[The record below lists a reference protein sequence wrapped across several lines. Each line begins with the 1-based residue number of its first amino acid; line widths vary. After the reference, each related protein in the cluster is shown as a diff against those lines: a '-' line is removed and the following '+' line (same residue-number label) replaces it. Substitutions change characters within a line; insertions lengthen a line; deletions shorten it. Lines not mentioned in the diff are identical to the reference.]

1 MARRN
6 RRESIA
12 MDLTPL
18 IDMVFLLLVFFLV
31 TSSFKKEELALL
43 LKLPKTEQGEGQG
56 KEKKVDQLIIELSND
71 EVAINGRKSSM
82 EELPDTLKATS
93 KESLVNLRVD
103 GDVKYQRLV
112 KVLDLLQLNKLEN
125 ISLITDKDKVPE

>member
-1 MARRN
+1 
-6 RRESIA
+6 

-31 TSSFKKEELALL
+31 TSTFKKDELALL
-43 LKLPKTEQGEGQG
+43 LKLPKTEQGAGS
-56 KEKKVDQLIIELSND
+56 EKKFDQMTIELTNED
-71 EVAINGRKSSM
+71 LAVNGKKSSM
-82 EELPDTLKATS
+82 DELPSTLQAAKKDA
-93 KESLVNLRVD
+93 LINLRVD

-125 ISLITDKDKVPE
+125 INLITDKETK

>member
-1 MARRN
+1 MGRRN
-6 RRESIA
+6 RREAIA

-31 TSSFKKEELALL
+31 TSTFKKDELALL
-43 LKLPKTEQGEGQG
+43 LKLPKTEQGAGS
-56 KEKKVDQLIIELSND
+56 EKKFDQLTIELTNED
-71 EVAINGRKSSM
+71 IAVNGKKSSM
-82 EELPDTLKATS
+82 EELPATLQGAK
-93 KESLVNLRVD
+93 KDSLINLRVD

-125 ISLITDKDKVPE
+125 ISLITDKETK